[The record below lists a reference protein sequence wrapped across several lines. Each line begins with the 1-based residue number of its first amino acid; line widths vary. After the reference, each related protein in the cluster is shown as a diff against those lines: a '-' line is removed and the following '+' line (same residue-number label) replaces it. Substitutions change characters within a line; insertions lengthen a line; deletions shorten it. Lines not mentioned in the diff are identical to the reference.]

1 MAYALCAVGAEDRQQ
16 VRARMEGKRIG
27 NYRIVRHLGSGG
39 MASVFEAVHE
49 VGGVRAALK
58 VLHPSLAG
66 NHEVAV
72 RFRSEAHAANLVHHP
87 GLVRVLDSGQL
98 DSGVTYLA
106 MEYLDGVSLHARLN
120 QLEGGRLPP
129 LQAVYIGAQLASA
142 LSALHARKIVH
153 RDLKPENIMLIVDGS
168 TPGGEQAKILDFG
181 IAKLAAA
188 DVAPGG
194 MVTRTG
200 MLMGTPTY
208 MAPEQC
214 RGARGVDD
222 RADVYALGVILY
234 QLIAGQ
240 PPFSGSGPAE
250 VMAMHL
256 FDEPPP
262 VRGHTPQI
270 SGELARLVHELLR
283 KQPAQRPAMAEV
295 ARRLSDLGGMV
306 GDFTA
311 VVPRLDLRSELPTQ
325 GGRPWPLASRAAMPT
340 VLVGERPPTLL
351 PADLL
356 FEDSDPHTR
365 RTVLPRRR
373 WLWMVLLLI
382 AAAAAGG
389 GVRWFLG
396 PGSERGAKK
405 VSIR

>member
-1 MAYALCAVGAEDRQQ
+1 MD
-16 VRARMEGKRIG
+16 GKRIG
-27 NYRIVRHLGSGG
+27 KYRIVRHLGSGG

-49 VGGVRAALK
+49 SAGVRAALK
-58 VLHPSLAG
+58 VLHPNLAA
-66 NHEVAV
+66 NHEVAL

-120 QLEGGRLPP
+120 QVEGGRLVP
-129 LQAVYIGAQLASA
+129 LQAVYIIAQLASA

-153 RDLKPENIMLIVDGS
+153 RDLKPENIMLIVDS
-168 TPGGEQAKILDFG
+168 QAPGGEQAKILDFG

-234 QLIAGQ
+234 QLLAGQ

-262 VRGHTPQI
+262 VRGHTPQL
-270 SGELARLVHELLR
+270 SPELARLVHELLR

-295 ARRLSDLGGMV
+295 TRRLTDLAGMV

-311 VVPRLDLRSELPTQ
+311 VVPRIDLQADAQPRGA
-325 GGRPWPLASRAAMPT
+325 GGWPLPSGAMPT
-340 VLVGERPPTLL
+340 MLVGEWPPTLL
-351 PADLL
+351 PPELL
-356 FEDSDPHTR
+356 LPDSDPHTR

-382 AAAAAGG
+382 AAAVVGG
-389 GVRWFLG
+389 GLRWVLG
-396 PGSERGAKK
+396 PAH
-405 VSIR
+405 